1 MNKIQISES
10 QFRKLVR
17 EEGEKIKKEIILKTM
32 LSKIDKELNELNEV
46 HAGGNMAP
54 GNDGVH
60 AGQKKAVFTK
70 KRTHLVEDQ
79 DDSEEM
85 GADTAPEMSPEIGGE
100 DMGSEDVGTD
110 MSTEVP
116 MSEPEGDTLD
126 KASVMAALQDLGKKL
141 SLDGIIDFSADDEGT
156 GTMELGA
163 EDGGEGTMDV
173 QDGTDDAEGAD
184 LDVDIEADA
193 DDAEGTEDSGEEVD
207 ETKECAPMEEKVE
220 NTDELRTVAS
230 LTENQE
236 NNKVKLNEEVN
247 RWKFL
252 AGIK

>member
-70 KRTHLVEDQ
+70 KGTHLVEDQ

-85 GADTAPEMSPEIGGE
+85 GAEMAPEMSPEVGGDE
-100 DMGSEDVGTD
+100 MDTEMDTE

-116 MSEPEGDTLD
+116 MGEPEGETLD
-126 KASVMAALQDLGKKL
+126 KATVMAALQDLGKKL
-141 SLDGIIDFSADDEGT
+141 SLDGIIDFSADDEVE
-156 GTMELGA
+156 MEIGS
-163 EDGGEGTMDV
+163 EDDMEAPM
-173 QDGTDDAEGAD
+173 DAETD
-184 LDVDIEADA
+184 SDDTQDVDLGVDVEMGA
-193 DDAEGTEDSGEEVD
+193 DDAEGSEESEESAEEVD
-207 ETKECAPMEEKVE
+207 ETKQQAPMEEKTEMKNTVSE
-220 NTDELRTVAS
+220 NTNSKKT
-230 LTENQE
+230 
-236 NNKVKLNEEVN
+236 KLNEEAN

>member
-70 KRTHLVEDQ
+70 KGTHLVEDQ

-85 GADTAPEMSPEIGGE
+85 GAEMAPEMSPEVGGDE
-100 DMGSEDVGTD
+100 MAPEIDTD

-116 MSEPEGDTLD
+116 MGEPEGETLD
-126 KASVMAALQDLGKKL
+126 KATVMAALQDLGKKL
-141 SLDGIIDFSADDEGT
+141 SLDGIIDFSADDEVE
-156 GTMELGA
+156 MEIGS
-163 EDGGEGTMDV
+163 EDDMDTPV
-173 QDGTDDAEGAD
+173 DIETDSDDTQDAD
-184 LDVDIEADA
+184 LDVDVEMGAE
-193 DDAEGTEDSGEEVD
+193 DAEGSEESEEEVD
-207 ETKECAPMEEKVE
+207 ETKQCAPMEEKTEIKNTVSE
-220 NTDELRTVAS
+220 NTNSKKA
-230 LTENQE
+230 
-236 NNKVKLNEEVN
+236 KLNEEAN